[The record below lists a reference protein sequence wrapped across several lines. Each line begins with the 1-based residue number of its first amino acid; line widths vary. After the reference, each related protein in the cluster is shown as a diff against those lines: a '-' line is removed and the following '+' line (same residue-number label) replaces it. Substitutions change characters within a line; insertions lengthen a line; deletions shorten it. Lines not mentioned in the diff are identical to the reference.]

1 MIHRSIPL
9 TALVLSALLAGCT
22 VFRLPTVQGNVIE
35 QKQVDQLQT
44 GMTEEQVR
52 QVLGGPLLQDTFD
65 PNHWDYVYYFRDSKK
80 HVSKRILNLYFSE
93 GKLARIVGKELPAG
107 QTDLSTEAL
116 GKAQGTPN
124 AKSADTGSPKK
135 SP

>member
-1 MIHRSIPL
+1 MIRRSIPL
-9 TALVLSALLAGCT
+9 TALVFLAACT

-44 GMTEEQVR
+44 GMTEEQVK
-52 QVLGGPLLQDTFD
+52 QLLGGPLLQDTFD
-65 PNHWDYVYYFRDSKK
+65 PNHWDYVYYFRDQKRR
-80 HVSKRILNLYFSE
+80 VSKRTLSLYFSE

-107 QTDLSTEAL
+107 QTNLSTEEL
-116 GKAQGTPN
+116 GKAQEAPD
-124 AKSADTGSPKK
+124 AKSAGTNK